1 MLWKAAGG
9 GWYGGYVTDTW
20 DCAGGGSGW
29 IYTQSYFNTWKS
41 NSSADANKYKL
52 NSDYYLESANFYN
65 GNSSFTAPGGGN
77 ETGHP
82 ENGYARITKVN

>member
-20 DCAGGGSGW
+20 CCAGGGSGW
-29 IYTQSYFNTWKS
+29 VYTQSYFNTWQS

-65 GNSSFTAPGGGN
+65 GASSFTAPGGGN